1 MTTDK
6 LKEPFELLDEE
17 AKEFCMKH
25 WDCEIIDSMSSAY
38 YDIYVY
44 EETTADGYD
53 IWVCEDGGGN
63 CYVSQHVH
71 MYKDSL
77 DAPILDVLRHGG
89 TLKINELNLYD
100 FEGTIIDWQE
110 LYANLYE
117 ELTENNNDEDEN

>member
-17 AKEFCMKH
+17 AKKFCMKH
-25 WDCEIIDSMSSAY
+25 WGCEIIDDMSSAY
-38 YDIYVY
+38 YDIHVY
-44 EETTADGYD
+44 EETTADNYSV
-53 IWVCEDGGGN
+53 WVCVDDDRN
-63 CYVSQHVH
+63 CHVSQHVH

-77 DAPILDVLRHGG
+77 DVPILDVLRTGG
-89 TLKINELNLYD
+89 TLKIDDNDLHD

-117 ELTENNNDEDEN
+117 ELNEDQVLLD

>member
-53 IWVCEDGGGN
+53 IWVCEDGSGN

-77 DAPILDVLRHGG
+77 DAPILDVLRSGG

-110 LYANLYE
+110 LYAKLYE

>member
-25 WDCEIIDSMSSAY
+25 WGCEIIDDMSSDY
-38 YDIYVY
+38 YDIHVY
-44 EETTADGYD
+44 EETTADNYSV
-53 IWVCEDGGGN
+53 WVCVDTDRH
-63 CYVSQHVH
+63 CYVNQHVH

-77 DAPILDVLRHGG
+77 DVPILDVLRSGG
-89 TLKINELNLYD
+89 TLKIDDNDLYD

-117 ELTENNNDEDEN
+117 ELTENNNDEDKN

>member
-25 WDCEIIDSMSSAY
+25 WDCEIIDNMSSAH
-38 YDIYVY
+38 YDIHVY
-44 EETTADGYD
+44 EETTADDYSV
-53 IWVCEDGGGN
+53 WVCEDADRN
-63 CYVSQHVH
+63 CYVNQHVH

-77 DAPILDVLRHGG
+77 DVPILDVLRSGG
-89 TLKINELNLYD
+89 TLKIDDNDLYD
-100 FEGTIIDWQE
+100 FEGIIIDWQE

-117 ELTENNNDEDEN
+117 ELTKDQDED

>member
-25 WDCEIIDSMSSAY
+25 WDCEIIDSMSSAS

-53 IWVCEDGGGN
+53 IWVCEDGSGN
-63 CYVSQHVH
+63 CHVNQHVH

-77 DAPILDVLRHGG
+77 DGPILDVLRSGG
-89 TLKINELNLYD
+89 TLKINDNDLYD
-100 FEGTIIDWQE
+100 FEDTIIDWQE

-117 ELTENNNDEDEN
+117 ELTEHNNDEDKN

>member
-38 YDIYVY
+38 YDIHVY
-44 EETTADGYD
+44 EETTADDYSV
-53 IWVCEDGGGN
+53 WVCEDADRN
-63 CYVSQHVH
+63 CYVNQHVH

-77 DAPILDVLRHGG
+77 DVPILDVLRSGG
-89 TLKINELNLYD
+89 TLKIDDNDLYD
-100 FEGTIIDWQE
+100 FEGIIIDWQE

-117 ELTENNNDEDEN
+117 ELTKDQDED

>member
-25 WDCEIIDSMSSAY
+25 WDCEIIDSMSSAS

>member
-25 WDCEIIDSMSSAY
+25 WDCEIIDSMSSAH

-53 IWVCEDGGGN
+53 IWVCEDAGGN

>member
-25 WDCEIIDSMSSAY
+25 WGCEIIDDMSSDY
-38 YDIYVY
+38 YDIHVY
-44 EETTADGYD
+44 EETTADNYSV
-53 IWVCEDGGGN
+53 WVCEDADRN
-63 CYVSQHVH
+63 CYVNQHVH

-77 DAPILDVLRHGG
+77 DVPILDVLRSGG
-89 TLKINELNLYD
+89 TLKIDDNDLYD
-100 FEGTIIDWQE
+100 FEGIIIDWQE

-117 ELTENNNDEDEN
+117 ELTENNNDEDKN